1 MYLLILCNNEFNI
14 LMQNTYICYFSA
26 NVDHR
31 RMSEALCR
39 EAETL
44 IQLSGVTHIN
54 SIFFGGGN
62 VLY

>member
-1 MYLLILCNNEFNI
+1 M
-14 LMQNTYICYFSA
+14 CYFSA

-62 VLY
+62 LY